1 MGLGKKDIVYNI
13 SSDTHLSLKASSSI
27 LESFLRILKLN
38 KTKTVKISNFG
49 TFILHE
55 SPKRIGRNPITM
67 DEFEIKAH
75 KKISF
80 KASNKV
86 KSIIN

>member
-1 MGLGKKDIVYNI
+1 MGLSKKDIVYNI
-13 SSDTHLSLKASSSI
+13 SSETQLSLKTSSSI
-27 LESFLRILKLN
+27 LESFLILLKSN
-38 KTKTVKISNFG
+38 KTKTVKISSFG
-49 TFILHE
+49 TFTPHE
-55 SPKRIGRNPITM
+55 TPKRIGRNPITM